1 MHRLSV
7 ISIFIFCLIIT
18 GCSKTVTTIPIFGT
32 QMIVTA
38 TFRGNIDLSKNRYF
52 MIISTNESYSFPI
65 LPPEGTSRDEFLEP
79 GDSPVIGDKA
89 DYFTKYYSTWHSYII
104 LDSLGYYL
112 VRGPFAATNT
122 STREPIS
129 STIPQTNYLN
139 FTIRLDR
146 IFGASLPDNI
156 YFDIISVDYPAGAQ
170 KYLKDHIAPLSRNI
184 SSVSGSILSQ
194 NDEVKDDIDESLDII
209 SWSVNIE

>member
-1 MHRLSV
+1 VHRLFV
-7 ISIFIFCLIIT
+7 ISLFIFCLILT
-18 GCSKTVTTIPIFGT
+18 GCSRTVTVIPSFGT
-32 QMIVTA
+32 QMTVTA
-38 TFRGNIDLSKNRYF
+38 TFRGNIDLSNNRYF
-52 MIISTNESYSFPI
+52 MVISTNESYSFPM
-65 LPPEGTSRDEFLEP
+65 LPPEGGSLDEFLEP
-79 GDSPVIGDKA
+79 GDSPVVGDKA

-112 VRGPFAATNT
+112 VRGPFAITNT
-122 STREPIS
+122 ITRELIS

-156 YFDIISVDYPAGAQ
+156 YFDVISVDYPAGAQ
-170 KYLKDHIAPLSRNI
+170 KYLKDHIAPPGRSI

-194 NDEVKDDIDESLDII
+194 NDEVKDDINESLDII
-209 SWSVNIE
+209 SWSVSIE